1 MELKDALKEL
11 ESKIG
16 KELHVGSWFTITQER
31 IDQFAETT
39 CDFQWI
45 HVEPER
51 AEKES
56 PFGSTIAHGYLTL
69 SLIPFLTES
78 IHPGKPSITG
88 AKRLINYGSNKVRF
102 PSAVKPG
109 ARIRTRSVLASV
121 KEVKGSLEI
130 VKKITVEIEGSE
142 KPACVTETVTR
153 AYF

>member
-1 MELKDALKEL
+1 MEISNALNKL
-11 ESKIG
+11 QSKIG
-16 KELHVGSWFTITQER
+16 EELHVGPWLTMTQDR
-31 IDQFAETT
+31 IDKFAEATG
-39 CDFQWI
+39 DFQWI

-78 IHPGKPSITG
+78 IRPDKPSISG

-102 PSAVKPG
+102 PNAVKPG
-109 ARIRTRSVLASV
+109 SKIRTRSVLSSV
-121 KEVKGSLEI
+121 SEVKGSLEI
-130 VKKITVEIEGSE
+130 IKKITVEVEGSDR
-142 KPACVTETVTR
+142 PACVTETVTR